1 MNDESIRNVALDFAN
16 IEQVV
21 GSAVGPAL
29 NPLLPGNF
37 FHYEAKK
44 IARAVAVVN
53 NLLANLVGIKSGDLE
68 ELASQPALE
77 QTLSISLAAQ
87 VSESRLENAED
98 V

>member
-1 MNDESIRNVALDFAN
+1 M
-16 IEQVV
+16 V
-21 GSAVGPAL
+21 GSAVGPAF
-29 NPLLPGNF
+29 NPLLPGDL

-77 QTLSISLAAQ
+77 QTFSMSLAVQ
-87 VSESRLENAED
+87 VSEPRLENAED